1 MMAVVLCAGL
11 GTRLRPLTDH
21 LPKPLVP
28 VGGHP
33 MVHYPLGLLRAA
45 GITDVVLNAH
55 YRAGQLQD
63 ALGDGRRWR
72 MHLRY
77 SVEPDLLGTGG
88 GLRHL
93 LPLID
98 GDPFFVLN
106 VDQITDVDLG
116 ALLDAHCRRDAVAT
130 LAVIDPEDPLP
141 HRRLAVTDGLLRG
154 LAPRGAAGPVFTG
167 VQVLERR
174 LFTLHRPPDPSCIVR
189 DFLLPAVAA
198 GAHAAT
204 YRHHGLW
211 LGTGDRESLARA
223 ETRLA
228 DAPSLPLLTSR

>member
-11 GTRLRPLTDH
+11 GTRLRPLTDT

-28 VGGHP
+28 VGGQP
-33 MVHYPLGLLRAA
+33 MVHYPLGLLRAS

-55 YRAGQLQD
+55 YRADQLR
-63 ALGDGRRWR
+63 ATLGDGRRWGMR
-72 MHLRY
+72 LRY

-116 ALLDAHCRRDAVAT
+116 ALLDAHCRHDAIAT
-130 LAVIDPEDPLP
+130 LAVFHPEDPLP
-141 HRRLAVTDGLLRG
+141 HRRLEVTEGLLHG

-174 LFTLHRPPDPSCIVR
+174 LFTRHTPPDPSCVVR
-189 DFLLPAVAA
+189 DFLLPAVE
-198 GAHAAT
+198 AHESVAT
-204 YRHHGLW
+204 YDHHGLW
-211 LGTGDRESLARA
+211 LDTGDRGSLGRA
-223 ETRLA
+223 EARLA
-228 DAPSLPLLTSR
+228 QMAPLPVLM

>member
-11 GTRLRPLTDH
+11 GTRLRPLTDQ

-28 VGGHP
+28 VASHP

-55 YRAGQLQD
+55 YRADQLQA
-63 ALGDGRRWR
+63 ALGDGRRWGMR
-72 MHLRY
+72 LRY

-116 ALLDAHCRRDAVAT
+116 ALLDAHCRRDAIAT
-130 LAVIDPEDPLP
+130 LAVIHPEDPLP
-141 HRRLAVTDGLLRG
+141 HRRLEVAGGLLRG
-154 LAPRGAAGPVFTG
+154 LAPRGGPGPVFTG

-174 LFTLHRPPDPSCIVR
+174 LFTRHGPPDPSCVVR
-189 DFLLPAVAA
+189 DFLLPAVA
-198 GAHAAT
+198 GGEQVAT
-204 YRHHGLW
+204 YDHRGVW
-211 LGTGDRESLARA
+211 LDTGDRVSLAQA
-223 ETRLA
+223 EARLA
-228 DAPSLPLLTSR
+228 DAPSLPVLT

>member
-11 GTRLRPLTDH
+11 GTRLRPLTDQV
-21 LPKPLVP
+21 PKPLVP
-28 VGGHP
+28 VGGRP

-55 YRAGQLQD
+55 YRASQLQA
-63 ALGDGRRWR
+63 ALGDGRRWG

-116 ALLDAHCRRDAVAT
+116 ALLDAHCRRDAIAT
-130 LAVIDPEDPLP
+130 LAVTHPDEPLP
-141 HRRLAVTDGLLRG
+141 YRRLQVSDGLLRG
-154 LAPRGAAGPVFTG
+154 LAARGAAGPIFTG

-174 LFTLHRPPDPSCIVR
+174 LFTRHSPPDPSCIVR

-198 GAHAAT
+198 GERVAT
-204 YRHHGLW
+204 YHHRGLW
-211 LGTGDRESLARA
+211 LDTGDRESLARA
-223 ETRLA
+223 EARLA
-228 DAPSLPLLTSR
+228 AARSLPALA

>member
-1 MMAVVLCAGL
+1 MMGVVLCAGL

-28 VGGHP
+28 AGGRP

-45 GITDVVLNAH
+45 GVTDVVLNTH
-55 YRAGQLQD
+55 YRAAQLQ
-63 ALGDGRRWR
+63 AHLGDGKRWG

-77 SVEPDLLGTGG
+77 SIEPDLLGTGG

-106 VDQITDVDLG
+106 VDQITDVSLG
-116 ALLDAHCRRDAVAT
+116 ALLDAHCRHDAVAT
-130 LAVIDPEDPLP
+130 LAVIDPDGPLT
-141 HRRLAVTDGLLRG
+141 HRRLQVTDGLLRG
-154 LAPRGAAGPVFTG
+154 LAPPGHKGPIFTG

-174 LFTLHRPPDPSCIVR
+174 LFTRHSPADPSCVVR
-189 DFLLPAVAA
+189 DFLLPAIAA
-198 GAHAAT
+198 GERVAT
-204 YRHHGLW
+204 YHHPGLW
-211 LGTGDRESLARA
+211 LDTGDRDSLARA
-223 ETRLA
+223 ERILA
-228 DAPSLPLLTSR
+228 GAPSLPVLS